1 VKKKKEEEIE
11 KKIMEVMVIQV
22 DRHASIQTDR
32 GFGGSGGGEGTFQR
46 SCREDQTNEVTRIK
60 KKERER

>member
-1 VKKKKEEEIE
+1 
-11 KKIMEVMVIQV
+11 MEVMVIHE

-32 GFGGSGGGEGTFQR
+32 GFGGGSGEGTFQR

-60 KKERER
+60 TRERAR

>member
-1 VKKKKEEEIE
+1 
-11 KKIMEVMVIQV
+11 MDVMVIQV

-32 GFGGSGGGEGTFQR
+32 GFGGSGGGGGGEGTFQR

>member
-1 VKKKKEEEIE
+1 
-11 KKIMEVMVIQV
+11 MEVMVIQV

-32 GFGGSGGGEGTFQR
+32 GFGGGGSGGGGGEGTFQR

-60 KKERER
+60 KKERVR